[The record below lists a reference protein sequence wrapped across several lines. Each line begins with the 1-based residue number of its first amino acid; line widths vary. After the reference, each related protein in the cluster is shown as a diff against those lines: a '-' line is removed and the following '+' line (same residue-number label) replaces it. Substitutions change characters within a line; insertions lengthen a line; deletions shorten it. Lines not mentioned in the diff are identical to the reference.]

1 VRAVHVGIAA
11 AVAVTAAIAV
21 VPVANAASKVA
32 SNAAAASTTWQN
44 LGQKAG
50 QPVTGYNAN
59 GLLEVFALDSGTLWH
74 RSQKANGT
82 FGGWASLGNPPL
94 PDGQIAAANEADGRL
109 TVVFRSPN
117 GTVAA
122 IRQKAPNGSW
132 GTWSAPLATGGDVI
146 GLAVA
151 NDGSGRL
158 HILSMGTYDTP
169 AVIDVAETAPNGDW
183 AAPVQLPA
191 ASLVDHLSTGC
202 LHAVANPDGR
212 IELFC
217 SGGSFQPGT
226 FVSRSL
232 HATFSAGTGWSA
244 FTAVPEAA
252 SHAVTGSL
260 VRAADGRLVSFDSDG
275 SRVTVSAQESAYGP
289 WSVPV
294 PIAAQPATDGRV
306 LAPTAVAGADGHLEL
321 FAVVET
327 RESAQLAQALTE
339 LWYTRQVTPGGA
351 WAPWVNA
358 GYVGR
363 PAQED
368 FRFSRE
374 SVTLDPSGRLNLVL
388 HGRLGEWFLQQAS
401 PGGAWNFNPVLPAPK
416 AITSLAGATSLD
428 LPARMVDLNADTA
441 FTGQPARS
449 GDYVGVDLGIRRP
462 TKIVEFVL
470 GQDGVVQQGVV
481 EYSADGTGWTPLA
494 TVSGSPDVTVALP
507 TGVAVQYVRL
517 RATASQAQPVSVNEI
532 KTA

>member
-1 VRAVHVGIAA
+1 VRAVHLGIA
-11 AVAVTAAIAV
+11 VAMAAIAV
-21 VPVANAASKVA
+21 APVAKAAPKMVP
-32 SNAAAASTTWQN
+32 NAAAAGTTWQN

-50 QPVTGYNAN
+50 EPVTGYNAN

-94 PDGQIAAANEADGRL
+94 PDGQLAVANEADGRL
-109 TVVFRSPN
+109 AVFFRSPN

-122 IRQKAPNGSW
+122 IRQKTPNGSW
-132 GTWSAPLATGGDVI
+132 GAWSAPLATGGDVI

-151 NDGSGRL
+151 KDGDGRL
-158 HILSMGTYDTP
+158 HVLSMGTYDTP
-169 AVIDVAETAPNGDW
+169 AVIDVAQTAPNGGW
-183 AAPVQLPA
+183 AAPVPLPA
-191 ASLVDHLSTGC
+191 AGLVDHLSTGC
-202 LHAVANPDGR
+202 VHAVANPDGR

-217 SGGSFQPGT
+217 SGVSFQNGT

-232 HATFSAGTGWSA
+232 HATFSSGTGWSA
-244 FTAVPEAA
+244 WSALPEAA

-260 VRAADGRLVSFDSDG
+260 VRAADGRLMTFDSDG
-275 SRVTVSAQESAYGP
+275 SRITVSAQQSAYGP
-289 WSVPV
+289 WSVPER
-294 PIAAQPATDGRV
+294 IATQPATDGRP
-306 LAPTAVAGADGHLEL
+306 LTPAAVAGADGHLEL

-327 RESAQLAQALTE
+327 KESAQLAQTLTE
-339 LWYTRQVTPGGA
+339 LWYTRQVSPGGA

-358 GYVGR
+358 GYVGK
-363 PAQED
+363 AGQED

-388 HGRLGEWFLQQAS
+388 RGRRGVWFLQQAS

-416 AITSLAGATSLD
+416 AITSLAGVNTFD
-428 LPARMVDLNADTA
+428 LPTLMVDLNPDTVFHA
-441 FTGQPARS
+441 QPAQS

-462 TKIVEFVL
+462 IKTVEFVL
-470 GQDGVVQQGVV
+470 GQDGPVQQGVV
-481 EYSADGTGWTPLA
+481 EYSGDGTGWTPLA
-494 TVSGSPDVTVALP
+494 TVSGSPHVTVALP
-507 TGVAVQYVRL
+507 SGVAVQYVRL
-517 RATASQAQPVSVNEI
+517 RATASQAQPVSVHEI